1 MKRQQ
6 SLYETLRIDFIFI
19 IPGGIRSVHGTN
31 QEAVQLHERQLLSAA
46 AACWPS
52 TTGCLQNRGLCK
64 MLRFG
69 CRVQTL
75 QNRRHLSSC
84 QVLLSTDHEGVIS
97 DCPSWSRCDSF
108 LPGVTGCSGRLC
120 LPFCEK
126 AVCPRCWHITLK
138 WENFGGPAERISVL
152 NITSSSSIQRIAV
165 QQGQG
170 KEL

>member
-6 SLYETLRIDFIFI
+6 SLYETLRIDFSFI
-19 IPGGIRSVHGTN
+19 IPGGIRSVHGAN

-84 QVLLSTDHEGVIS
+84 QLLLSTDHEGVNS
-97 DCPSWSRCDSF
+97 DCPSWSRCVFPFS
-108 LPGVTGCSGRLC
+108 LESQGVVVSCAF
-120 LPFCEK
+120 PFVRK
-126 AVCPRCWHITLK
+126 LFAPDV
-138 WENFGGPAERISVL
+138 G
-152 NITSSSSIQRIAV
+152 TSP
-165 QQGQG
+165 
-170 KEL
+170 